1 MVLAGG
7 AALALGGCE
16 MLGPAKE
23 PITPMSPY
31 IASAVRDSARP
42 EEDVARDGA
51 RKPAHM
57 LAFAEVE
64 PGMRIAEFIPG
75 SGYFTRVFA
84 PAVGPAG
91 RVYAVISP
99 QQAANTENPP
109 AVNAIAADPHY
120 ANVRVLVSGFQDFA
134 APEPLDMVFTA
145 QNYHDLHL
153 TRFNLDVG
161 AVNVAVFNALKPGG
175 RYIIIDHSA
184 QPGADVSVA
193 NTLHRID
200 PAIVRRE
207 VESAGF
213 VFERESDALANPAD
227 PRTMSVFADEIR
239 GQTDQ
244 FVMAFRKPR

>member
-1 MVLAGG
+1 
-7 AALALGGCE
+7 
-16 MLGPAKE
+16 
-23 PITPMSPY
+23 
-31 IASAVRDSARP
+31 
-42 EEDVARDGA
+42 
-51 RKPAHM
+51 
-57 LAFAEVE
+57 
-64 PGMRIAEFIPG
+64 
-75 SGYFTRVFA
+75 
-84 PAVGPAG
+84 
-91 RVYAVISP
+91 
-99 QQAANTENPP
+99 
-109 AVNAIAADPHY
+109 
-120 ANVRVLVSGFQDFA
+120 
-134 APEPLDMVFTA
+134 MVFTA